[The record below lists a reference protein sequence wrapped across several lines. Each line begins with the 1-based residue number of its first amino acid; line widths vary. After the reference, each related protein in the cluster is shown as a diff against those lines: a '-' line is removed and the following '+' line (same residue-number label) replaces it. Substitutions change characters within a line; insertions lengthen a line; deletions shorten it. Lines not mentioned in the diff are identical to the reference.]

1 MSGLVSTIIHFLLS
15 GLSVL
20 LVAAI
25 LPGIRVK
32 KYSDAVWF
40 SVVVALLNAVTWKLL
55 GMITVPAAVL
65 TLGVVA
71 FFLNGAIFLVAR
83 KVVRGV
89 EIDGCLVASIAAL
102 LVSICNALLSW
113 ALPSVAH

>member
-40 SVVVALLNAVTWKLL
+40 SVVVALLNAVTWDLL
-55 GMITVPAAVL
+55 GIITIPAAVL

-71 FFLNGAIFLVAR
+71 FFLNGAIFFVAQ
-83 KVVRGV
+83 KVARGV
-89 EIDGCLVASIAAL
+89 EIDGCLIASIAAL
-102 LVSICNALLSW
+102 LVSVCNALLGW
-113 ALPSVAH
+113 ALPSVH

>member
-1 MSGLVSTIIHFLLS
+1 MSGLISTVIHFLLS

-20 LVAAI
+20 IVAAI

-40 SVVVALLNAVTWKLL
+40 SVVVALLNAVVWKLL
-55 GMITVPAAVL
+55 GMVTIPIAVL

-71 FFLNGAIFLVAR
+71 FFLNGAIFLLAR
-83 KVVRGV
+83 KIVRGV
-89 EIDGCLVASIAAL
+89 EIDGCLIASIAAL
-102 LVSICNALLSW
+102 LVSVCNSLLSW
-113 ALPSVAH
+113 ILPGVH

>member
-1 MSGLVSTIIHFLLS
+1 MSIVQTVFHFLLG

-32 KYSDAVWF
+32 KFTDAVLF
-40 SVVVALLNAVTWKLL
+40 SVVVAQFNSVVWGVL
-55 GMITVPAAVL
+55 GFISVPAAVL

-71 FFLNGAIFLVAR
+71 FFLNGAVFMMAR
-83 KVVRGV
+83 KLVRGV

-102 LVSICNALLSW
+102 LVAVCNSLLRW
-113 ALPSVAH
+113 ALPHIG

>member
-1 MSGLVSTIIHFLLS
+1 MSGLFQWLVHFLLS

-32 KYSDAVWF
+32 NYTDAVWF
-40 SVVVALLNAVTWKLL
+40 SVVVALLNAVVWGALSFL
-55 GMITVPAAVL
+55 TVPATVL
-65 TLGVVA
+65 TLGIVG
-71 FFLNGAIFLVAR
+71 FFLNGAVFLLAK

-102 LVSICNALLSW
+102 LVSLCNGLLGW
-113 ALPSVAH
+113 ALQHLR